1 MTIQLEDAFKN
12 KGSFMIIGICGL
24 IGSGKGTVADF
35 LVEQRGFTKIS
46 FADRLKDGVAS
57 VFNWDREMLEGNTDE
72 SRAWREKVDP
82 YWSTELGKPVTPRL
96 VLQLF
101 GTDCMRNGFYDG
113 IWVSLVKQQLLAHPE
128 TDFVIP
134 DVRFENEAEM
144 IKSIGGKLWRVKR
157 GDDPEWWDIAQK
169 QMRVSADKKKND
181 SIVFINKMQEQYPD
195 VHVSEWAWCNVEFD
209 AVIENNSSVEFLK
222 NRVLDHLA
230 SK

>member
-1 MTIQLEDAFKN
+1 MTIQFKDAFN

-35 LVEQRGFTKIS
+35 LVEQKGFTKIS

-57 VFNWDREMLEGNTDE
+57 VFGWNREMLEGNTDE

-82 YWSTELGKPVTPRL
+82 YWSTETGHPITPRL

-113 IWVSLVKQQLLAHPE
+113 IWVSLVKKQLLENP
-128 TDFVIP
+128 DSNFVIP

-144 IKSIGGKLWRVKR
+144 IRSIGGKLWRVKR
-157 GDDPEWWDIAQK
+157 GDDPEWWEIAQT
-169 QMRVSADKKKND
+169 QMRQKAKQKESPGVVVAR
-181 SIVFINKMQEQYPD
+181 KMEDNYPD
-195 VHVSEWAWCNVEFD
+195 VHISEWAWANVEFD
-209 AVIENNSSVEFLK
+209 AVIENNSTVEFLK
-222 NRVLDHLA
+222 NRVLSHLA

>member
-1 MTIQLEDAFKN
+1 MTIQLEDAFK

-57 VFNWDREMLEGNTDE
+57 VFNWDREMLEGDTED

-82 YWSTELGKPVTPRL
+82 YWSTETGHPITPRL

-101 GTDCMRNGFYDG
+101 GTDCMRNGFFDG
-113 IWVSLVKQQLLAHPE
+113 IWVSLVKKQLLENP
-128 TDFVIP
+128 DSNFVIP
-134 DVRFENEAEM
+134 DVRFENEANM
-144 IKSIGGKLWRVKR
+144 IRSIGGKLWRVKR
-157 GDDPEWWDIAQK
+157 GNEPEWWETAK
-169 QMRVSADKKKND
+169 TQMRHTSNKKL
-181 SIVFINKMQEQYPD
+181 SEHIVVANKMQEIYPD
-195 VHVSEWAWCNVEFD
+195 VHISEWAWANVEFD

-222 NRVLDHLA
+222 NRVLDHLV

>member
-1 MTIQLEDAFKN
+1 MTIQFKDTFN

-46 FADRLKDGVAS
+46 FADKLKDGVAS
-57 VFNWDREMLEGNTDE
+57 VFGWDREMLEGNTDE

-113 IWVSLVKQQLLAHPE
+113 IWVSLVKQQLLSHPE

-134 DVRFENEAEM
+134 DVRFENEADM
-144 IKSIGGKLWRVKR
+144 IRSIGGKLWRVKR
-157 GDDPEWWDIAQK
+157 GDDPEWWETAQTEMRQKAK
-169 QMRVSADKKKND
+169 QKESPGIVVAKKMEEKY
-181 SIVFINKMQEQYPD
+181 SD
-195 VHVSEWAWCNVEFD
+195 VHISEWAWANVEFD
-209 AVIENNSSVEFLK
+209 ATIDNNGSVEFLK
-222 NRVLDHLA
+222 NRVLSHLV